1 MYKERLLSILRR
13 IQLDAEKAENRD
25 EIERERIASQEQIAG
40 VKIGQDIARD
50 LLELEEREDSKK
62 REDYKLG
69 LDIAKDYGSKC

>member
-1 MYKERLLSILRR
+1 MQVLLFRTCHHARSVIV
-13 IQLDAEKAENRD
+13 D

-50 LLELEEREDSKK
+50 LLEVEEREDSKK

-69 LDIAKDYGSKC
+69 LDIAKDMVQSAKDNGD

>member
-1 MYKERLLSILRR
+1 MCIRDR

-25 EIERERIASQEQIAG
+25 EIERERISSQEQIAG

-50 LLELEEREDSKK
+50 LLELEERSDSKK

-69 LDIAKDYGSKC
+69 LDIAKDLVQSAKDNGD